1 LTLYLSYEST
11 ANTISVDDAYDSIIS
26 TNLKGSVF
34 WMAPEVVHS
43 VKGQGYSAKV
53 DIWSLGCVVL
63 EMWAGR
69 RPWGDMEALAAM
81 FQVRSDRR
89 NVPRLILLILIVIH
103 TMCSSRIPER
113 LHLYL
118 TTLLSHPWRT
128 TF

>member
-1 LTLYLSYEST
+1 MSSILTLLLQDLK
-11 ANTISVDDAYDSIIS
+11 ADNILVDHNGICKISDFGISKRTNDAYDSIIS

-81 FQVRSDRR
+81 FQVGNRYGRMSVAGLTDT
-89 NVPRLILLILIVIH
+89 LIVFLAH
-103 TMCSSRIPER
+103 
-113 LHLYL
+113 
-118 TTLLSHPWRT
+118 
-128 TF
+128 

>member
-1 LTLYLSYEST
+1 MTLYSSYEST
-11 ANTISVDDAYDSIIS
+11 ANTIFLDDAYDSIIS

-81 FQVRSDRR
+81 FQVSPDRR
-89 NVPRLILLILIVIH
+89 GLIRFVFLILVMIY
-103 TMCSSRIPER
+103 TMCSLRTPER

>member
-1 LTLYLSYEST
+1 LFFEST
-11 ANTISVDDAYDSIIS
+11 ANIISIDDAYDSIIS

-81 FQVRSDRR
+81 FQVSPDRR
-89 NVPRLILLILIVIH
+89 SLIRFIALILVKIYTI
-103 TMCSSRIPER
+103 CSWRTPEQ

-118 TTLLSHPWRT
+118 TMLLSHPWRM

>member
-1 LTLYLSYEST
+1 MSFIPTLRLQDLK
-11 ANTISVDDAYDSIIS
+11 ADNILVDHNGICKISDFGISKRTNDAYDSIIS

-81 FQVRSDRR
+81 FQVGNRYGRMSVVGLTDTF
-89 NVPRLILLILIVIH
+89 IVVLVH
-103 TMCSSRIPER
+103 
-113 LHLYL
+113 
-118 TTLLSHPWRT
+118 
-128 TF
+128 

>member
-1 LTLYLSYEST
+1 MASSFSADSPLY
-11 ANTISVDDAYDSIIS
+11 NIDDAYDSIVS

-81 FQVRSDRR
+81 FQVG
-89 NVPRLILLILIVIH
+89 VEVV
-103 TMCSSRIPER
+103 C
-113 LHLYL
+113 
-118 TTLLSHPWRT
+118 
-128 TF
+128 

>member
-1 LTLYLSYEST
+1 MSI
-11 ANTISVDDAYDSIIS
+11 AISCPCVGISSELILWTDDAYDSIIS

-81 FQVRSDRR
+81 FQVRLSGQGFCVLASD
-89 NVPRLILLILIVIH
+89 
-103 TMCSSRIPER
+103 
-113 LHLYL
+113 
-118 TTLLSHPWRT
+118 
-128 TF
+128 

>member
-1 LTLYLSYEST
+1 MSFIPTLRLQDLK
-11 ANTISVDDAYDSIIS
+11 ADNILVDHNGICKISDFGISKRTNDAYDSIIS

-81 FQVRSDRR
+81 FQVGNRYGRMSVAGLTDT
-89 NVPRLILLILIVIH
+89 LIVFLAH
-103 TMCSSRIPER
+103 
-113 LHLYL
+113 
-118 TTLLSHPWRT
+118 
-128 TF
+128 